1 MVDKETKIIDEFTVQ
16 QGGRSAHATMPV
28 DPNESLTIYLGSN
41 VKGTNR
47 SFDPED
53 RKRLS
58 SRAVP
63 SEEAQGSLEK
73 EKLDG
78 KRTDGLSHAPPPRE
92 SRKRLVSRFK
102 CPGIYWVGQ
111 IQRSWPLP
119 RPSAS
124 PCTYYA
130 HRHIDAEYDGSPRS
144 RLSPSLISRYVQPTG
159 QFSSAGKP
167 LGPRECSA

>member
-1 MVDKETKIIDEFTVQ
+1 MSRVRAD
-16 QGGRSAHATMPV
+16 RSIR
-28 DPNESLTIYLGSN
+28 TIVN
-41 VKGTNR
+41 DFRRARCRVKR
-47 SFDPED
+47 P
-53 RKRLS
+53 
-58 SRAVP
+58 
-63 SEEAQGSLEK
+63 QGSLEK
-73 EKLDG
+73 EMLDG

-130 HRHIDAEYDGSPRS
+130 RRHIDAEYDGSPRS
-144 RLSPSLISRYVQPTG
+144 RVSPSLISQYAQPPI

-167 LGPRECSA
+167 LGPRDCSSLR